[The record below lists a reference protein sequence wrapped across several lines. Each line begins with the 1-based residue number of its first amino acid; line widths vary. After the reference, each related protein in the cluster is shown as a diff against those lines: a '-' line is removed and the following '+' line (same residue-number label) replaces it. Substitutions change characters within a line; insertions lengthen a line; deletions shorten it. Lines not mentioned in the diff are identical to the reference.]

1 MITLCIQYELEHN
14 KLSDFERYAKNWPK
28 PIRRCGGDLL
38 GYFLPTRLAGRTN
51 LALALIR
58 FSDLTAYEK
67 YREALMKDPDAIANV
82 KQIEAAGAI
91 VYEDRSFLRQIPE

>member
-1 MITLCIQYELEHN
+1 MITLCIQYQVEHN
-14 KLSDFERYAKNWPK
+14 KLSDFEQYAKNWPV

-51 LALALIR
+51 VALALIR
-58 FSDLTAYEK
+58 FPDLTAYEK

-91 VYEDRSFLRQIPE
+91 VYEDRSFMRQIPG